1 MSVFGFLLG
10 GVVGLAAAI
19 ALRVLTDA
27 GWGSVIAVYFLVGY
41 GTPVLFLVLAKIRC
55 ALITRLQRQTES

>member
-10 GVVGLAAAI
+10 GVAGLAAAI
-19 ALRVLTDA
+19 ALRVLTDV

-41 GTPVLFLVLAKIRC
+41 GIPVLFLAMARIRC
-55 ALITRLQRQTES
+55 ALMTRLHRQTES